1 LTAAD
6 VTQKA
11 ESTLARLSAFFFR
24 HRWLK
29 LVLLLAVPL
38 AWLVGVYLASLGSL
52 LVQSFWRADELS
64 PNPIHVWNLD
74 NYRAFLTGDSAYR
87 SIVGRTLGFAAVTT
101 AIDVVLAFPLA
112 YYLTRVASPRTRR
125 LVLVLVTVPLFSSLI
140 VRLYSVRL
148 ILDDGGILHSLLAKV
163 GLDVQ
168 IGFSEVAM
176 AIAFAYVWLPFM
188 VLPVYAALERV
199 PGSLIEASR
208 DLGAKG
214 FGTFRTIVLPLAFPG
229 VVAGSIF
236 TFSLTLGDFI
246 TPAIVGGDN
255 HQLIG
260 SVVYSNF
267 GIANNAPFAAAF
279 ATVPLGIMAVYLLT
293 ARRLGAFE
301 HL

>member
-1 LTAAD
+1 MT
-6 VTQKA
+6 KA
-11 ESTLARLSAFFFR
+11 ESPFTRLSAFFFR

-29 LVLLLAVPL
+29 LVLLLAIPL

-64 PNPIHVWNLD
+64 PNPVHVWNLD
-74 NYRAFLTGDSAYR
+74 NYREFLTGDPVYR
-87 SIVGRTLGFAAVTT
+87 SIVARTIGFAAITT
-101 AIDVVLAFPLA
+101 LVDIVLAFPLA
-112 YYLTRVASPRTRR
+112 YYLTRVARPRTRR
-125 LVLVLVTVPLFSSLI
+125 LMLVLITVPLFSSLI

-148 ILDDGGILHSLLAKV
+148 ILDDGGILHSLLATF
-163 GLDVQ
+163 GLNVQ
-168 IGFSEVAM
+168 IGFTELAM

-188 VLPVYAALERV
+188 ILPVYAALERV

-214 FGTFRTIVLPLAFPG
+214 STTFRTVVLPLAFPG

-279 ATVPLGIMAVYLLT
+279 ATVPLVIMAVYLLA
-293 ARRLGAFE
+293 ARRLGAFD

>member
-1 LTAAD
+1 MT
-6 VTQKA
+6 KA
-11 ESTLARLSAFFFR
+11 ESPLTRLSAFFFR

-38 AWLVGVYLASLGSL
+38 AWLVGVYLFSLGSL

-64 PNPIHVWNLD
+64 PNPVHVWNLD
-74 NYRAFLTGDSAYR
+74 NYRAFLTGDSVYR
-87 SIVGRTLGFAAVTT
+87 SIVARTLGFAAITT
-101 AIDVVLAFPLA
+101 IVDIALAFPLA
-112 YYLTRVASPRTRR
+112 YYLTRVATPRTRR
-125 LVLVLVTVPLFSSLI
+125 LVLVLITVPLFSSLI

-148 ILDDGGILHSLLAKV
+148 ILDDGGILHALLAKL
-163 GLDVQ
+163 GLNVQ
-168 IGFSEVAM
+168 IGFTELAM

-188 VLPVYAALERV
+188 ILPVYAALERV

-214 FGTFRTIVLPLAFPG
+214 STTFRTVVLPLAFPG

-279 ATVPLGIMAVYLLT
+279 ATVPLAIMAVYLLT
-293 ARRLGAFE
+293 ARRLGAFD

>member
-1 LTAAD
+1 MP
-6 VTQKA
+6 KA
-11 ESTLARLSAFFFR
+11 GSTLTRLSAFFFR

-29 LVLLLAVPL
+29 LALLLAVPL
-38 AWLVGVYLASLGSL
+38 AWLAGVYLASLASL

-64 PNPIHVWNLD
+64 PNPVHVWNLD
-74 NYRAFLTGDSAYR
+74 NYRSFLTGDPVYR
-87 SIVGRTLGFAAVTT
+87 SIVARTLGFAAVTT
-101 AIDVVLAFPLA
+101 VVDIVLAFPLA
-112 YYLTRVASPRTRR
+112 YYLTRVATPRTRR

-148 ILDDGGILHSLLAKV
+148 ILDDGGILHALLAKL

-168 IGFSEVAM
+168 IGFTELAM

-188 VLPVYAALERV
+188 ILPVYAALERV

-214 FGTFRTIVLPLAFPG
+214 GTTFRTVVLPLAFPG

-246 TPAIVGGDN
+246 TPTIVGGDN

-279 ATVPLGIMAVYLLT
+279 ATVPLAIMAIYLIT

>member
-1 LTAAD
+1 MT
-6 VTQKA
+6 KA
-11 ESTLARLSAFFFR
+11 ESPFTRLSAFFFR
-24 HRWLK
+24 HRGLK
-29 LVLLLAVPL
+29 LILLLAVPL

-74 NYRAFLTGDSAYR
+74 NYREFLTGDSVYR
-87 SIVGRTLGFAAVTT
+87 SIVARTLGFAAITT
-101 AIDVVLAFPLA
+101 LVDIVLAFPLA
-112 YYLTRVASPRTRR
+112 YYLARIATPRTRR
-125 LVLVLVTVPLFSSLI
+125 IVLVLVTVPLFSSLI

-148 ILDDGGILHSLLAKV
+148 ILDDGGILHSVLATF
-163 GLDVQ
+163 GLNVQ
-168 IGFSEVAM
+168 IGFTQLAM

-188 VLPVYAALERV
+188 ILPVYAALERV

-214 FGTFRTIVLPLAFPG
+214 STTFRTVVLPLAFPG

-236 TFSLTLGDFI
+236 TFALTLGDFI
-246 TPAIVGGDN
+246 TPTIVGGDN

-279 ATVPLGIMAVYLLT
+279 ATVPLVIMAVYLLA
-293 ARRLGAFE
+293 ARRLGAFD

>member
-1 LTAAD
+1 
-6 VTQKA
+6 
-11 ESTLARLSAFFFR
+11 
-24 HRWLK
+24 
-29 LVLLLAVPL
+29 VLLLAVPL
-38 AWLVGVYLASLGSL
+38 AWLAGVYLASLGSL
-52 LVQSFWRADELS
+52 FVQSFWRADELS
-64 PNPIHVWNLD
+64 PDPVHVWNLD
-74 NYRAFLTGDSAYR
+74 NYRAFLTGDPVYR
-87 SIVGRTLGFAAVTT
+87 SIVARTLGFAAVTT
-101 AIDVVLAFPLA
+101 LIDIVLAFPLA
-112 YYLTRVASPRTRR
+112 YYLTRVASQRTRR

-140 VRLYSVRL
+140 VRLYSIRL
-148 ILDDGGILHSLLAKV
+148 ILDDGGILHSVLATF
-163 GLDVQ
+163 GLNVQ
-168 IGFSEVAM
+168 IGFTQLAM
-176 AIAFAYVWLPFM
+176 TIAFAYVWLPFM
-188 VLPVYAALERV
+188 ILPVYAALERV

-214 FGTFRTIVLPLAFPG
+214 FGTFRTVVLPLAFPG

-246 TPAIVGGDN
+246 TPSIVGGDN

-279 ATVPLGIMAVYLLT
+279 ATVPLAIMAVYLLV

>member
-1 LTAAD
+1 LTTAD
-6 VTQKA
+6 VTPKA
-11 ESTLARLSAFFFR
+11 EGPLTRLSAFFFR

-29 LVLLLAVPL
+29 LVLLLAIPL
-38 AWLVGVYLASLGSL
+38 AWLIGIYLASLGSL

-64 PNPIHVWNLD
+64 PNPVHVWNLD
-74 NYRAFLTGDSAYR
+74 NYRAFLTGDPVYR
-87 SIVGRTLGFAAVTT
+87 SIVGRTLGFAAITT
-101 AIDVVLAFPLA
+101 VVDVILAFPLA
-112 YYLTRVASPRTRR
+112 YYLTRVASRRTRR

-148 ILDDGGILHSLLAKV
+148 ILDDGGILHALGAKA
-163 GLDVQ
+163 GLDIQ
-168 IGFSEVAM
+168 IGFSELAM
-176 AIAFAYVWLPFM
+176 AIAFSYIWLPFM
-188 VLPVYAALERV
+188 ILPVYAALERV
-199 PGSLIEASR
+199 PGSLVEASR

-214 FGTFRTIVLPLAFPG
+214 STTFRTVLLPLAFPG

-246 TPAIVGGDN
+246 TPTIVGGDN

-279 ATVPLGIMAVYLLT
+279 ATVPLVIMAVYLIV

>member
-1 LTAAD
+1 MT
-6 VTQKA
+6 KA
-11 ESTLARLSAFFFR
+11 ESPLTRLSAFFFR

-74 NYRAFLTGDSAYR
+74 NYREFLTGDSVYR
-87 SIVGRTLGFAAVTT
+87 SIVARTLGFAAITT
-101 AIDVVLAFPLA
+101 VVDIALAFPLA
-112 YYLTRVASPRTRR
+112 YYLTRVAAPRTRR
-125 LVLVLVTVPLFSSLI
+125 LVLVLITVPLFSSLI

-148 ILDDGGILHSLLAKV
+148 IFDDGGILHALLAKV
-163 GLDVQ
+163 GLNVQ
-168 IGFSEVAM
+168 IGFTELAM

-188 VLPVYAALERV
+188 ILPVYAALERV

-214 FGTFRTIVLPLAFPG
+214 STTFRTVVLPLAFPG

-279 ATVPLGIMAVYLLT
+279 ATVPLAIMAIYLLT

>member
-1 LTAAD
+1 MT
-6 VTQKA
+6 KA
-11 ESTLARLSAFFFR
+11 ESPLTRLSAFFYR

-52 LVQSFWRADELS
+52 LIQSFWRADELS

-74 NYRAFLTGDSAYR
+74 NYREFLTGDPVYR
-87 SIVGRTLGFAAVTT
+87 SIVARTLGFAAITT
-101 AIDVVLAFPLA
+101 VVDVALAFPLA

-125 LVLVLVTVPLFSSLI
+125 LVLVLITVPLFSSLI

-148 ILDDGGILHSLLAKV
+148 ILDDGGILHALLAKL
-163 GLDVQ
+163 GLNVQ
-168 IGFSEVAM
+168 IGFTELAM

-188 VLPVYAALERV
+188 ILPVYAALERV

-214 FGTFRTIVLPLAFPG
+214 STTFRTVVLPLAFPG

-246 TPAIVGGDN
+246 TPALVGGAN
-255 HQLIG
+255 SQFIG
-260 SVVYSNF
+260 NVVHNYVGISN
-267 GIANNAPFAAAF
+267 NVPLAAAF
-279 ATVPLGIMAVYLLT
+279 ALVPVIVMAVYLFV
-293 ARRLGAFE
+293 AKRLGAFE
-301 HL
+301 AL

>member
-1 LTAAD
+1 
-6 VTQKA
+6 VTKA
-11 ESTLARLSAFFFR
+11 ESPLTRLSAFFFR
-24 HRWLK
+24 HRGLK
-29 LVLLLAVPL
+29 LLLLLAVPL

-74 NYRAFLTGDSAYR
+74 NYREFLTGDSVYR
-87 SIVGRTLGFAAVTT
+87 SIVARTLGFAAITT
-101 AIDVVLAFPLA
+101 LVDIVLAFPLA
-112 YYLTRVASPRTRR
+112 YYLARVATPRTRR

-148 ILDDGGILHSLLAKV
+148 ILDDGGILHSVLSTF
-163 GLDVQ
+163 GLNVQ
-168 IGFSEVAM
+168 IGFSELAM

-188 VLPVYAALERV
+188 ILPVYAALERV

-214 FGTFRTIVLPLAFPG
+214 STTFRTVVLPLAFPG

-236 TFSLTLGDFI
+236 TFALTLGDFI

-279 ATVPLGIMAVYLLT
+279 ATVPLAIMAVYLLV
-293 ARRLGAFE
+293 ARRLGAFD

>member
-1 LTAAD
+1 MT
-6 VTQKA
+6 KA
-11 ESTLARLSAFFFR
+11 ESPLTRLSAFFFR
-24 HRWLK
+24 HRGLK

-38 AWLVGVYLASLGSL
+38 AWLIGVYLASLGSL

-64 PNPIHVWNLD
+64 PNPVHVWNLD
-74 NYRAFLTGDSAYR
+74 NYREFLTGDPVYR
-87 SIVGRTLGFAAVTT
+87 SIVARTIGFAAITT
-101 AIDVVLAFPLA
+101 LVDIVLAFPLA
-112 YYLTRVASPRTRR
+112 YYLTRVARPRTRR
-125 LVLVLVTVPLFSSLI
+125 LMLVLITVPLFSSLI

-148 ILDDGGILHSLLAKV
+148 ILDDGGILHSLLATF
-163 GLDVQ
+163 GLNVQ
-168 IGFSEVAM
+168 IGFTELAM

-188 VLPVYAALERV
+188 ILPVYAALERV

-214 FGTFRTIVLPLAFPG
+214 STTFRTVVLPLAFPG

-279 ATVPLGIMAVYLLT
+279 ATVPLVIMAVYLLA
-293 ARRLGAFE
+293 ARRLGAFD

>member
-1 LTAAD
+1 MT
-6 VTQKA
+6 KA
-11 ESTLARLSAFFFR
+11 ESPLTRLSAFFFR
-24 HRWLK
+24 HRGLK
-29 LVLLLAVPL
+29 LLLLLAVPL

-74 NYRAFLTGDSAYR
+74 NYREFLTGDSVYR
-87 SIVGRTLGFAAVTT
+87 SIVARTLGFAAITT
-101 AIDVVLAFPLA
+101 LVDIVLAFPLA
-112 YYLTRVASPRTRR
+112 YYLTRVATPRTRR
-125 LVLVLVTVPLFSSLI
+125 LVLVLITVPLFSSLI

-148 ILDDGGILHSLLAKV
+148 ILDDGGILHSVLSTF
-163 GLDVQ
+163 GLNVQ
-168 IGFSEVAM
+168 IGFTELAM

-188 VLPVYAALERV
+188 ILPVYAALERV

-214 FGTFRTIVLPLAFPG
+214 ATTFRTVVLPLAFPG

-279 ATVPLGIMAVYLLT
+279 ATVPLAIMAVYLLA
-293 ARRLGAFE
+293 ARRLGAFD

>member
-1 LTAAD
+1 
-6 VTQKA
+6 VTKA
-11 ESTLARLSAFFFR
+11 ESPLTRLSAFFFR
-24 HRWLK
+24 HRGLK

-38 AWLVGVYLASLGSL
+38 AWLIGVYLASLGSL

-64 PNPIHVWNLD
+64 PNPVHVWNLD
-74 NYRAFLTGDSAYR
+74 NYREFLTGDSVYR
-87 SIVGRTLGFAAVTT
+87 SIVARTIGFAAITT
-101 AIDVVLAFPLA
+101 LVDIVLAFPLA
-112 YYLTRVASPRTRR
+112 YYLTRVARPRTRR
-125 LVLVLVTVPLFSSLI
+125 LMLVLITVPLFSSLI

-148 ILDDGGILHSLLAKV
+148 ILDDGGILHSLLATF
-163 GLDVQ
+163 GLNVQ
-168 IGFSEVAM
+168 IGFTELAM

-188 VLPVYAALERV
+188 ILPVYAALERV

-214 FGTFRTIVLPLAFPG
+214 STTFRTVVLPLAFPG

-279 ATVPLGIMAVYLLT
+279 ATVPLVIMAVYLLA
-293 ARRLGAFE
+293 ARRLGAFD

>member
-1 LTAAD
+1 MT
-6 VTQKA
+6 KA
-11 ESTLARLSAFFFR
+11 ESPLTRLSAFFFR

-74 NYRAFLTGDSAYR
+74 NYRAFLTGDSVYR
-87 SIVGRTLGFAAVTT
+87 SIVARTLGFAAITT
-101 AIDVVLAFPLA
+101 VVDIVLAFPLA
-112 YYLTRVASPRTRR
+112 YYLTRVATPRTRR
-125 LVLVLVTVPLFSSLI
+125 LVLVLITVPLFSSLI

-148 ILDDGGILHSLLAKV
+148 ILDDGGILHSLLGTF
-163 GLDVQ
+163 GLNVQ
-168 IGFSEVAM
+168 IGFTELAM

-188 VLPVYAALERV
+188 ILPVYAALERV

-208 DLGAKG
+208 DLGARG
-214 FGTFRTIVLPLAFPG
+214 STTFRTVVLPLAFPG

-246 TPAIVGGDN
+246 TPTIVGGDN

-279 ATVPLGIMAVYLLT
+279 ATVPLAIMAIYLLS

>member
-1 LTAAD
+1 
-6 VTQKA
+6 VPKA
-11 ESTLARLSAFFFR
+11 ESPLTRLSAFFFR
-24 HRWLK
+24 HRGLK

-74 NYRAFLTGDSAYR
+74 NYREFLTGDSVYR
-87 SIVGRTLGFAAVTT
+87 SIVARTLGFAVITT
-101 AIDVVLAFPLA
+101 LVDIVLAFPLA
-112 YYLTRVASPRTRR
+112 YYLTRVATPRTRR
-125 LVLVLVTVPLFSSLI
+125 LVLVLITVPLFSSLI

-148 ILDDGGILHSLLAKV
+148 ILDDGGILHSLLGTF
-163 GLDVQ
+163 GLNVQ
-168 IGFSEVAM
+168 IGFTELAM

-188 VLPVYAALERV
+188 ILPVYAALERV

-214 FGTFRTIVLPLAFPG
+214 STTFRTVVLPLAFPG

-279 ATVPLGIMAVYLLT
+279 ATVPLAIMAVYLLA
-293 ARRLGAFE
+293 ARRLGAFD

>member
-1 LTAAD
+1 MT
-6 VTQKA
+6 KA
-11 ESTLARLSAFFFR
+11 ESPLTRLSAFFFR

-38 AWLVGVYLASLGSL
+38 AWLVGVYLFSLGSL

-64 PNPIHVWNLD
+64 PNPVHVWNLD
-74 NYRAFLTGDSAYR
+74 NYRAFLTGDSVYR
-87 SIVGRTLGFAAVTT
+87 SIVARTLGFAAITT
-101 AIDVVLAFPLA
+101 VVDIALAFPLA

-125 LVLVLVTVPLFSSLI
+125 LVLVLITVPLFSSLI

-148 ILDDGGILHSLLAKV
+148 ILDDGGILHALLAKLGLNVQV
-163 GLDVQ
+163 GFTEL
-168 IGFSEVAM
+168 AM

-188 VLPVYAALERV
+188 ILPVYAALERV

-214 FGTFRTIVLPLAFPG
+214 ATTFRTVVLPLAFPG

-246 TPAIVGGDN
+246 TPTIVGGDN

-279 ATVPLGIMAVYLLT
+279 ATVPLAIMAIYLLT

>member
-1 LTAAD
+1 MP
-6 VTQKA
+6 KA
-11 ESTLARLSAFFFR
+11 ESPLSRLSAFFFR

-52 LVQSFWRADELS
+52 LIQSFWRADELS
-64 PNPIHVWNLD
+64 PNPIHDWNFD
-74 NYRAFLTGDSAYR
+74 NYRTFLTGDPVYH
-87 SIVGRTLGFAAVTT
+87 SIVARTLGFAAITT
-101 AIDVVLAFPLA
+101 IIDVILAFPLA
-112 YYLTRVASPRTRR
+112 YYLTRVAAPRTRR
-125 LVLVLVTVPLFSSLI
+125 VVLVLITVPLFSSLI

-148 ILDDGGILHSLLAKV
+148 ILDDGGILHSFLATF
-163 GLDVQ
+163 GLNVQ
-168 IGFSEVAM
+168 IGFTETAM

-188 VLPVYAALERV
+188 ILPVYAALERV

-214 FGTFRTIVLPLAFPG
+214 STTFRTVVLPLAFPG

-279 ATVPLGIMAVYLLT
+279 ATVPLAIMAIYLIG
-293 ARRLGAFE
+293 ARSLGAFD

>member
-1 LTAAD
+1 MT
-6 VTQKA
+6 KA
-11 ESTLARLSAFFFR
+11 ESPLTRLSAFFYR

-52 LVQSFWRADELS
+52 LIQSFWRADELS

-74 NYRAFLTGDSAYR
+74 NYRSFLTGDPVYR
-87 SIVGRTLGFAAVTT
+87 SIVARTLGFAAITT
-101 AIDVVLAFPLA
+101 VVDVALAFPLA

-125 LVLVLVTVPLFSSLI
+125 LVLVLITVPLFSSLI

-148 ILDDGGILHSLLAKV
+148 ILDDGGILHALLAKL
-163 GLDVQ
+163 GLNVQ
-168 IGFSEVAM
+168 IGFTELAM

-188 VLPVYAALERV
+188 ILPVYAALERV

-214 FGTFRTIVLPLAFPG
+214 STTFRTVVLPLAFPG

-279 ATVPLGIMAVYLLT
+279 ATVPLAIMAIYLLS

>member
-1 LTAAD
+1 MT
-6 VTQKA
+6 KA
-11 ESTLARLSAFFFR
+11 ESPLTRLSAFFFR

-74 NYRAFLTGDSAYR
+74 NYRAFLTGDSVYR
-87 SIVGRTLGFAAVTT
+87 SIVARTLGFAAITT
-101 AIDVVLAFPLA
+101 VVDIVLAFPLA
-112 YYLTRVASPRTRR
+112 YYLTRVATPRTRR

-148 ILDDGGILHSLLAKV
+148 ILDDGGILHSLLGAF
-163 GLDVQ
+163 GLNVQ
-168 IGFSEVAM
+168 IGFSQTAM

-188 VLPVYAALERV
+188 ILPVYAALERV

-214 FGTFRTIVLPLAFPG
+214 STTFRTVVLPLAFPG

-279 ATVPLGIMAVYLLT
+279 ATVPLAIMAIYLLT

>member
-1 LTAAD
+1 
-6 VTQKA
+6 VTKA
-11 ESTLARLSAFFFR
+11 ESPLTRLSAFFFR
-24 HRWLK
+24 YRGLK

-38 AWLVGVYLASLGSL
+38 AWLIGVYLASLGSL

-64 PNPIHVWNLD
+64 PNPVHVWNLD
-74 NYRAFLTGDSAYR
+74 NYREFLTGDSVYR
-87 SIVGRTLGFAAVTT
+87 SIVARTIGFAAITT
-101 AIDVVLAFPLA
+101 LVDIVLAFPLA
-112 YYLTRVASPRTRR
+112 YYLTRVARPRTRR
-125 LVLVLVTVPLFSSLI
+125 LMLVLITVPLFSSLI

-148 ILDDGGILHSLLAKV
+148 ILDDGGILHSLLATF
-163 GLDVQ
+163 GLNVQ
-168 IGFSEVAM
+168 IGFTELAM

-188 VLPVYAALERV
+188 ILPVYAALERV

-214 FGTFRTIVLPLAFPG
+214 STTFRTVVLPLAFPG

-279 ATVPLGIMAVYLLT
+279 ATVPLVIMAVYLLA
-293 ARRLGAFE
+293 ARRLGAFD

>member
-1 LTAAD
+1 MT
-6 VTQKA
+6 
-11 ESTLARLSAFFFR
+11 RLSAFFFR
-24 HRWLK
+24 RRRLK
-29 LVLLLAVPL
+29 LALLLAVPL
-38 AWLVGVYLASLGSL
+38 AWLVGVYLASLGGL
-52 LVQSFWRADELS
+52 LIQSFWKANELS
-64 PNPIHVWNLD
+64 PNPDHIWNLD
-74 NYRAFLTGDSAYR
+74 NYRQFLTGDSVYR
-87 SIVGRTLGFAAVTT
+87 TIAERTLGFAAVTT
-101 AIDVVLAFPLA
+101 VVDVVLAFPLA
-112 YYLTRVASPRTRR
+112 YYLTRVASPRARR
-125 LVLVLVTVPLFSSLI
+125 FVLVLVTVPLFSSLI

-148 ILDDGGILHSLLAKV
+148 ILDDGGILHAALRHL
-163 GLDVQ
+163 GLNVQ
-168 IGFSEVAM
+168 IGFTEIAM
-176 AIAFAYVWLPFM
+176 AIAFAYIWLPFM
-188 VLPVYAALERV
+188 ILPVYAALERV

-214 FGTFRTIVLPLAFPG
+214 GTTFRTIVLPLAFPG

-246 TPAIVGGDN
+246 TPSIVGGDN

-279 ATVPLGIMAVYLLT
+279 ATVPLVIMAIYLLV

>member
-1 LTAAD
+1 MP
-6 VTQKA
+6 KA
-11 ESTLARLSAFFFR
+11 ESALTRLSAFFFR

-29 LVLLLAVPL
+29 LALLLAVPL
-38 AWLVGVYLASLGSL
+38 AWLAGIYLASLGSL

-64 PNPIHVWNLD
+64 PNPVHVWNLD
-74 NYRAFLTGDSAYR
+74 NYRSFLTGDPVYR
-87 SIVGRTLGFAAVTT
+87 SIVARTLGFAAITT
-101 AIDVVLAFPLA
+101 VVDVVLAFPLA
-112 YYLTRVASPRTRR
+112 YYLTRVAAPRTRR
-125 LVLVLVTVPLFSSLI
+125 MVLVLITVPLFSSLI

-148 ILDDGGILHSLLAKV
+148 ILDDGGILHALLAKL

-168 IGFSEVAM
+168 IGFTELAM

-188 VLPVYAALERV
+188 ILPVYAALERV

-214 FGTFRTIVLPLAFPG
+214 GTTFRTVVLPLAFPG
-229 VVAGSIF
+229 IVAGSIF

-246 TPAIVGGDN
+246 TPTIVGGDN

-279 ATVPLGIMAVYLLT
+279 ATVPLAIMAVYLLT
-293 ARRLGAFE
+293 AKRLGAFE

>member
-1 LTAAD
+1 MT
-6 VTQKA
+6 KA
-11 ESTLARLSAFFFR
+11 ESALTRLSAFFFR

-52 LVQSFWRADELS
+52 LIQSFWRADELS

-74 NYRAFLTGDSAYR
+74 NYREFLTGDSVYR
-87 SIVGRTLGFAAVTT
+87 SIVARTLGFAAITT
-101 AIDVVLAFPLA
+101 VVDVALAFPLA

-125 LVLVLVTVPLFSSLI
+125 LVLVLITVPLFSSLI

-148 ILDDGGILHSLLAKV
+148 ILDDGGILHALLAKL
-163 GLDVQ
+163 GLNVQ
-168 IGFSEVAM
+168 IGFTELAM

-188 VLPVYAALERV
+188 ILPVYAALERV

-214 FGTFRTIVLPLAFPG
+214 STTFRTVVLPLAFPG

-279 ATVPLGIMAVYLLT
+279 ATVPLAIMAIYLLS

>member
-1 LTAAD
+1 MP
-6 VTQKA
+6 KA
-11 ESTLARLSAFFFR
+11 ESPLTRLSAFFFR

-29 LVLLLAVPL
+29 LVLLLVVPL

-64 PNPIHVWNLD
+64 PNPIHDWNLD
-74 NYRAFLTGDSAYR
+74 NYRTFLTGDPVYH
-87 SIVGRTLGFAAVTT
+87 SIVARTLGFAAITT
-101 AIDVVLAFPLA
+101 VIDIILAFPLA
-112 YYLTRVASPRTRR
+112 YYLARVAAQRTRR
-125 LVLVLVTVPLFSSLI
+125 VMLVLITVPLFSSLI

-148 ILDDGGILHSLLAKV
+148 ILDDGGILHSFLATF
-163 GLDVQ
+163 GLNVQ
-168 IGFSEVAM
+168 IGFTETAM
-176 AIAFAYVWLPFM
+176 AIAFAYIWLPFM
-188 VLPVYAALERV
+188 ILPVYAALERV

-214 FGTFRTIVLPLAFPG
+214 STTFRTVVLPLAFPG

-236 TFSLTLGDFI
+236 TFALTLGDFI

-279 ATVPLGIMAVYLLT
+279 ATVPLVIMAIYLLG
-293 ARRLGAFE
+293 ARRLGAFD

>member
-1 LTAAD
+1 MT
-6 VTQKA
+6 KA
-11 ESTLARLSAFFFR
+11 ESPLTRLSACFFR
-24 HRWLK
+24 HRGLK

-74 NYRAFLTGDSAYR
+74 NYREFLTGDSVYR
-87 SIVGRTLGFAAVTT
+87 SIVGRTLGFAVITT
-101 AIDVVLAFPLA
+101 LVDIMLAFPLA
-112 YYLTRVASPRTRR
+112 YYLTRVARPRTRR
-125 LVLVLVTVPLFSSLI
+125 LMLVLITVPLFSSLI

-148 ILDDGGILHSLLAKV
+148 ILDDGGILHSVLGTF
-163 GLDVQ
+163 GLNVQ
-168 IGFSEVAM
+168 IGFSELAM
-176 AIAFAYVWLPFM
+176 AIAFSYVWLPFM
-188 VLPVYAALERV
+188 ILPIYAALERV

-208 DLGAKG
+208 DLGARG
-214 FGTFRTIVLPLAFPG
+214 STTFRTVVLPLAFPG

-236 TFSLTLGDFI
+236 TFALTLGDFI

-279 ATVPLGIMAVYLLT
+279 ATVPLVIMAIYLLA
-293 ARRLGAFE
+293 ARRLGAFD

>member
-1 LTAAD
+1 MP
-6 VTQKA
+6 KA
-11 ESTLARLSAFFFR
+11 ESALTRLSAFFFR

-38 AWLVGVYLASLGSL
+38 AWLAGVYLASLGSL

-64 PNPIHVWNLD
+64 PNPVHVWNLD
-74 NYRAFLTGDSAYR
+74 NYRSFLTGDPVYR
-87 SIVGRTLGFAAVTT
+87 SIVARTLGFAAITT
-101 AIDVVLAFPLA
+101 VVDIVLAFPLA
-112 YYLTRVASPRTRR
+112 YYLTRVATPRTRR
-125 LVLVLVTVPLFSSLI
+125 MVLVLITVPLFSSLI

-148 ILDDGGILHSLLAKV
+148 ILDDGGILHALLAKL

-168 IGFSEVAM
+168 IGFTELAM

-188 VLPVYAALERV
+188 ILPVYAALERV

-214 FGTFRTIVLPLAFPG
+214 GTTFRTVVLPLAFPG

-246 TPAIVGGDN
+246 TPTIVGGDN

-279 ATVPLGIMAVYLLT
+279 ATVPLAIMAVYLLT

>member
-1 LTAAD
+1 LT
-6 VTQKA
+6 
-11 ESTLARLSAFFFR
+11 RLSAFFFR
-24 HRWLK
+24 HRGLK
-29 LVLLLAVPL
+29 LALLLAVPL
-38 AWLVGVYLASLGSL
+38 AWLVGVYLASLASL

-64 PNPIHVWNLD
+64 PNPVHIWNLE
-74 NYRAFLTGDSAYR
+74 NYRAFLTGDPVYR
-87 SIVGRTLGFAAVTT
+87 SIVARTLGFAAITT
-101 AIDVVLAFPLA
+101 IVDIVLAFPLA
-112 YYLTRVASPRTRR
+112 YYLTRVAAPRTRR
-125 LVLVLVTVPLFSSLI
+125 LMLVLITVPLFSSLI

-148 ILDDGGILHSLLAKV
+148 ILDDGGILHSFMGTF
-163 GLDVQ
+163 GLNVQ
-168 IGFSEVAM
+168 IGFTETAM

-188 VLPVYAALERV
+188 ILPIYAALERV

-214 FGTFRTIVLPLAFPG
+214 STTFRRVVLPLAFPG

-246 TPAIVGGDN
+246 TPSIVGGDN

-279 ATVPLGIMAVYLLT
+279 ATVPLAIMAIYLIC
-293 ARRLGAFE
+293 ARRLGAFD

>member
-1 LTAAD
+1 MT
-6 VTQKA
+6 KA
-11 ESTLARLSAFFFR
+11 ESPFTRLSAFFFR
-24 HRWLK
+24 HRGLK

-38 AWLVGVYLASLGSL
+38 AWLIGVYLASLGSL

-64 PNPIHVWNLD
+64 PNPVHVWNLD
-74 NYRAFLTGDSAYR
+74 NYREFLTGDPVYR
-87 SIVGRTLGFAAVTT
+87 SIVARTIGFAAITT
-101 AIDVVLAFPLA
+101 LVDIVLAFPLA
-112 YYLTRVASPRTRR
+112 YYLTRVARPRTRR
-125 LVLVLVTVPLFSSLI
+125 LMLVLITVPLFSSLI

-148 ILDDGGILHSLLAKV
+148 ILDDGGILHSLLATF
-163 GLDVQ
+163 GLNVQ
-168 IGFSEVAM
+168 IGFTELAM

-188 VLPVYAALERV
+188 ILPVYAALERV

-214 FGTFRTIVLPLAFPG
+214 STTFRTVVLPLAFPG

-279 ATVPLGIMAVYLLT
+279 ATVPLVIMAVYLLA
-293 ARRLGAFE
+293 ARRLGAFD

>member
-1 LTAAD
+1 MT
-6 VTQKA
+6 KA
-11 ESTLARLSAFFFR
+11 ESPLTRLSAFFFR
-24 HRWLK
+24 HRGLK

-38 AWLVGVYLASLGSL
+38 AWLIGVYLASLGSL

-64 PNPIHVWNLD
+64 PNPVHVWNLD
-74 NYRAFLTGDSAYR
+74 NYREFLTGDPVYR
-87 SIVGRTLGFAAVTT
+87 SIVARTIGFAAITT
-101 AIDVVLAFPLA
+101 LVDIVLAFPLA
-112 YYLTRVASPRTRR
+112 YYLTRVARPRTRR
-125 LVLVLVTVPLFSSLI
+125 LMLVLITVPLFSSLI
-140 VRLYSVRL
+140 VRLYSVRM
-148 ILDDGGILHSLLAKV
+148 ILDDGGILHSLLATF
-163 GLDVQ
+163 GLNVQ
-168 IGFSEVAM
+168 IGFTELAM

-188 VLPVYAALERV
+188 ILPVYAALERV

-214 FGTFRTIVLPLAFPG
+214 STTFRTVVLPLAFPG

-279 ATVPLGIMAVYLLT
+279 ATVPLVIMAVYLLA
-293 ARRLGAFE
+293 ARRLGAFD

>member
-1 LTAAD
+1 MP
-6 VTQKA
+6 KA
-11 ESTLARLSAFFFR
+11 EGTLTRLSAFFFR

-38 AWLVGVYLASLGSL
+38 AWLAGVYLASLASL

-64 PNPIHVWNLD
+64 PNPVHVWNLD
-74 NYRAFLTGDSAYR
+74 NYRSFLTGDPVYR
-87 SIVGRTLGFAAVTT
+87 SIVARTLGFAAITT
-101 AIDVVLAFPLA
+101 VADIVLAFPLA
-112 YYLTRVASPRTRR
+112 YYLTRVASPRARR
-125 LVLVLVTVPLFSSLI
+125 TVLVLVTVPLFSSLI

-148 ILDDGGILHSLLAKV
+148 ILDDGGILHALLAKV

-168 IGFSEVAM
+168 IGFTELAM

-188 VLPVYAALERV
+188 ILPVYGALERV

-214 FGTFRTIVLPLAFPG
+214 GTTFRTVVLPLAFPG
-229 VVAGSIF
+229 IVAGSIF

-246 TPAIVGGDN
+246 TPTIVGGDN

-279 ATVPLGIMAVYLLT
+279 ATVPLAIMAVYLLG

>member
-1 LTAAD
+1 MT
-6 VTQKA
+6 KA
-11 ESTLARLSAFFFR
+11 ESPLTRLSAFFFR

-38 AWLVGVYLASLGSL
+38 AWLVGVYLFSLGSL

-64 PNPIHVWNLD
+64 PNPVHVWNLD
-74 NYRAFLTGDSAYR
+74 NYRAFLTGDSVYR
-87 SIVGRTLGFAAVTT
+87 SIVARTLGFAAITT
-101 AIDVVLAFPLA
+101 VVDIALAFPLA

-125 LVLVLVTVPLFSSLI
+125 LVLVLITVPLFSSLI

-148 ILDDGGILHSLLAKV
+148 ILDDGGILHALLAKL
-163 GLDVQ
+163 GLNVQ
-168 IGFSEVAM
+168 IGFTELAM

-188 VLPVYAALERV
+188 ILPVYAALERV

-214 FGTFRTIVLPLAFPG
+214 ATTFRTVVLPLAFPG

-246 TPAIVGGDN
+246 TPTIVGGDN

-279 ATVPLGIMAVYLLT
+279 ATVPLAIMAIYLLT

-301 HL
+301 NL

>member
-1 LTAAD
+1 MP
-6 VTQKA
+6 KA
-11 ESTLARLSAFFFR
+11 ESPLQRLSAFFFR

-38 AWLVGVYLASLGSL
+38 AWLIGVYLASLGSL
-52 LVQSFWRADELS
+52 LIQSFWRADELS
-64 PNPIHVWNLD
+64 PNPIHDWNLD
-74 NYRAFLTGDSAYR
+74 NYRTFLTGDPVYH
-87 SIVGRTLGFAAVTT
+87 SIVARTLGFAAVTT
-101 AIDVVLAFPLA
+101 IIDVILAFPLA
-112 YYLTRVASPRTRR
+112 YYLTRVAAPRTRR
-125 LVLVLVTVPLFSSLI
+125 VVLVLITVPLFSSLI

-148 ILDDGGILHSLLAKV
+148 ILDDGGILHSFLATF
-163 GLDVQ
+163 GLNVQ
-168 IGFSEVAM
+168 IGFTETAM
-176 AIAFAYVWLPFM
+176 AIAFAYIWLPFM
-188 VLPVYAALERV
+188 ILPVYAALERV

-214 FGTFRTIVLPLAFPG
+214 STTFRTVVLPLAFPG

-279 ATVPLGIMAVYLLT
+279 ATVPLAIMAIYLIG
-293 ARRLGAFE
+293 ARRLGAFD

>member
-1 LTAAD
+1 
-6 VTQKA
+6 VTKA
-11 ESTLARLSAFFFR
+11 ESPLTRLSAFFFR
-24 HRWLK
+24 HRGLK

-38 AWLVGVYLASLGSL
+38 AWLIGVYLASLGSL

-74 NYRAFLTGDSAYR
+74 NYREFLTGDSVYR
-87 SIVGRTLGFAAVTT
+87 SIVARTIGFAAITT
-101 AIDVVLAFPLA
+101 LVDIVLAFPLA
-112 YYLTRVASPRTRR
+112 YYLTRVARPRTRR
-125 LVLVLVTVPLFSSLI
+125 LMLVLITVPLFSSLI

-148 ILDDGGILHSLLAKV
+148 ILDDGGILHSLLATF
-163 GLDVQ
+163 GLNVQ
-168 IGFSEVAM
+168 IGFTELAM

-188 VLPVYAALERV
+188 ILPVYAALERV

-214 FGTFRTIVLPLAFPG
+214 STTFRTVVLPLAFPG

-279 ATVPLGIMAVYLLT
+279 ATVPLVIMAVYLLA

>member
-1 LTAAD
+1 MT
-6 VTQKA
+6 KA
-11 ESTLARLSAFFFR
+11 ESPLTRLSAFFFR
-24 HRWLK
+24 HRGLK

-74 NYRAFLTGDSAYR
+74 NYREFLTGDSVYR
-87 SIVGRTLGFAAVTT
+87 SIVGRTLGFAVITT
-101 AIDVVLAFPLA
+101 LVDIMLAFPLA
-112 YYLTRVASPRTRR
+112 YYLTRVARPRTRR
-125 LVLVLVTVPLFSSLI
+125 LMLVLITVPLFSSLI

-148 ILDDGGILHSLLAKV
+148 ILDDGGILHSVLGTF
-163 GLDVQ
+163 GLNVQ
-168 IGFSEVAM
+168 IGFSELAM
-176 AIAFAYVWLPFM
+176 AIAFSYVWLPFM
-188 VLPVYAALERV
+188 ILPLYAALERV

-214 FGTFRTIVLPLAFPG
+214 STTFRTVLLPLSFPG

-246 TPAIVGGDN
+246 TPTIVGGDN

-279 ATVPLGIMAVYLLT
+279 ATVPLVIMAIYLIV

>member
-1 LTAAD
+1 MP
-6 VTQKA
+6 KA
-11 ESTLARLSAFFFR
+11 ESPLSRLSAFFFR

-52 LVQSFWRADELS
+52 LIQSFWHADELS
-64 PNPIHVWNLD
+64 PNPIHDWNLD
-74 NYRAFLTGDSAYR
+74 NYRTFLTGDPVYH
-87 SIVGRTLGFAAVTT
+87 SIVARTLGFAAITT
-101 AIDVVLAFPLA
+101 IIDVILAFPLA
-112 YYLTRVASPRTRR
+112 YYLTRVAAPRTRR
-125 LVLVLVTVPLFSSLI
+125 VVLVLITVPLFSSLI

-148 ILDDGGILHSLLAKV
+148 ILDDGGILHSFLATF
-163 GLDVQ
+163 GLNVQ
-168 IGFSEVAM
+168 IGFTETAM

-188 VLPVYAALERV
+188 ILPVYAALERV

-214 FGTFRTIVLPLAFPG
+214 STTFRTVVLPLAFPG

-279 ATVPLGIMAVYLLT
+279 ATVPLAIMAIYLIG
-293 ARRLGAFE
+293 AKRLGAFD
-301 HL
+301 HF